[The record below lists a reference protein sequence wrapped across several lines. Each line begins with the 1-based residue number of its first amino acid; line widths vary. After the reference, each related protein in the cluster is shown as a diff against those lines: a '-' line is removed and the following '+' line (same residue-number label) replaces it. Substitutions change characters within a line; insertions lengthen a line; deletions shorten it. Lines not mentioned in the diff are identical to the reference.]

1 MLGANW
7 KTTLTGICMILG
19 AIANAGMD
27 YLQGKPVDL
36 PVTIAAITAGIG
48 LIMAKDAGVTG
59 VAK

>member
-7 KTTLTGICMILG
+7 KTTLTGICMILA

-27 YLQGKPVDL
+27 LLQNKPVDF
-36 PVTIAAITAGIG
+36 PVTIAAITAGVG

-59 VAK
+59 KAK